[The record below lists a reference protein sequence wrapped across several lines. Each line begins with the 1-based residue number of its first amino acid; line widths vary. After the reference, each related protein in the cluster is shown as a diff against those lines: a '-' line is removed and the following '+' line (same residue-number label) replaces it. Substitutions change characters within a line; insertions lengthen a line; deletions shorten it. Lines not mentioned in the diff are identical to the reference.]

1 MPDELPSIPPH
12 KQADPQGVPAWLVWI
27 LAAVGL
33 LLLLQQLQG
42 SLLLFM
48 RSPINPDIAGF
59 MSDAR
64 QMQAFYDC
72 PTREPFQVLWFK
84 AGLLFSQDTELVARV
99 TTLLQTVLAGL
110 LVLLFGRR
118 FFGDIAGLTALYLFA
133 VNPIVH
139 YYGVSGMRAPLFC
152 ALLLLFGLCLFD
164 VWRPRRRTLQSVL
177 AGIAGGLLILTRA
190 YSYVIVA
197 GAFAVWFLTN
207 RGWRPEFRRQAA
219 RHLLI
224 AALVVA
230 ALVVPDLLL
239 RPPSPIH
246 GQTVNFWRNLE
257 FHGDPGTWQSDP
269 PVSHFRYLFLE
280 HSPAHVVLRVAG
292 NYARYAFQ
300 YLPHFMR
307 GYEWLWW
314 LFPVG
319 LVASFF
325 TRKEFAVALWI
336 FSLAHVVFI
345 MNLNQVPGSSGIEN
359 RYVFQAYPLALLLVI
374 HGLLFLIDRLSRLIP
389 ARFAKMDSVRRRL
402 QPILFSA
409 TSPPAH

>member
-1 MPDELPSIPPH
+1 MPDEPHSIPPH
-12 KQADPQGVPAWLVWI
+12 RQACRQGVPVWLVWI
-27 LAAVGL
+27 LATVGL

-42 SLLLFM
+42 SFLLFM

-59 MSDAR
+59 VSDAR
-64 QMQAFYDC
+64 QMRVFYDC
-72 PTREPFQVLWFK
+72 PTREPFHVLWFK
-84 AGLLFSQDTELVARV
+84 AGLLFSDDTELVARV
-99 TTLLQTVLAGL
+99 ITLLQTLLAGL

-118 FFGDIAGLTALYLFA
+118 FFGDMVGLTALFLFA
-133 VNPIVH
+133 ANPIVH
-139 YYGVSGMRAPLFC
+139 YYGVSGLRAPLFC
-152 ALLLLFGLCLFD
+152 ALLLLFGLWLFD
-164 VWRPRRRTLQSVL
+164 AWQPRRRTLQSVL

-197 GAFAVWFLTN
+197 GCLVVWFLTN
-207 RGWRPEFRRQAA
+207 RGWRSEHRRRAA

-224 AALVVA
+224 AGLAVA
-230 ALVVPDLLL
+230 ALVVPDLLF

-257 FHGDPGTWQSDP
+257 FQGDPGTWQSDP

-280 HSPAHVVLRVAG
+280 HSTIEVGLRVAG

-325 TRKEFAVALWI
+325 TRKEFVAALWI
-336 FSLAHVVFI
+336 LSLAHVVFI
-345 MNLNQVPGSSGIEN
+345 MNLNQVPGSFGIEN
-359 RYVFQAYPLALLLVI
+359 RYVFQAYPLALLLAM
-374 HGLLFLIDRLSRLIP
+374 HGLFFLIDRLSGLVSGRY
-389 ARFAKMDSVRRRL
+389 AKMDMVRKRL
-402 QPILFSA
+402 QPILFPA
-409 TSPPAH
+409 TSPPAP